1 MRLAECSAGIASR
14 RPSRRV
20 PTITA
25 KLKHDSRDSNPQAG
39 LESLRPRDVGREPD
53 VSTAGQDS
61 MKVFFMCGFYSDAA
75 HAKVARTEDYW
86 DAYRFCLAVR
96 TGRFEAPFLIHTQK
110 ERIPVAESNIG
121 LARRAYGQFIAK
133 RIAEE
138 GSWSNPLLVPVPS
151 EDAFV
156 DVSVFR
162 SWVMLTEALAATEL
176 KWTLVDALFWDG
188 PPPPHVEEAARSDRD
203 AIAAV
208 MTCEFPV
215 RGQAI
220 VLIDDVVSSGTLLL
234 AARQRLQA
242 EGAVVLGAVSCGHV
256 IHDFETKA
264 FGRQEFWLDDDGAAV
279 E

>member
-1 MRLAECSAGIASR
+1 
-14 RPSRRV
+14 
-20 PTITA
+20 
-25 KLKHDSRDSNPQAG
+25 
-39 LESLRPRDVGREPD
+39 
-53 VSTAGQDS
+53 

-75 HAKVARTEDYW
+75 HATVARTKEYW
-86 DAYRFCLAVR
+86 DAYRFCRAVR
-96 TGRFEAPFLIHTQK
+96 TGEYEAPFYIHTQN
-110 ERIPVAESNIG
+110 ERFLVGESNIG
-121 LARRAYGQFIAK
+121 LARRAYGRFIVK
-133 RIAEE
+133 RLAEE

-156 DVSVFR
+156 SVSLFR
-162 SWVMLTEALAATEL
+162 SWVMLTEALASTEL
-176 KWTLVDALFWDG
+176 KWTLVDALFWDA
-188 PPPPHVEEAARSDRD
+188 PPPPQVAEAARGDRD

-215 RGQAI
+215 HGQAI
-220 VLIDDVVSSGTLLL
+220 VLVDDLVSTGTNLL

-264 FGRQEFWLDDDGAAV
+264 FGRQEFWLDDEGGA

>member
-1 MRLAECSAGIASR
+1 
-14 RPSRRV
+14 
-20 PTITA
+20 
-25 KLKHDSRDSNPQAG
+25 
-39 LESLRPRDVGREPD
+39 
-53 VSTAGQDS
+53 
-61 MKVFFMCGFYSDAA
+61 MKVFFMCGFYPDAA
-75 HAKVARTEDYW
+75 HANVARTEDYW

-96 TGRFEAPFLIHTQK
+96 TGRFEAPFHIHTQK
-110 ERIPVAESNIG
+110 ERIPVAEGNIG
-121 LARRAYGQFIAK
+121 LARRAYGQFIVK

-138 GSWSNPLLVPVPS
+138 GSWANPLLVPVPS

-156 DVSVFR
+156 SVSVFR
-162 SWVMLTEALAATEL
+162 SWVMLTEALAPTEL
-176 KWTLVDALFWDG
+176 KWAMVDALFWDA
-188 PPPPHVEEAARSDRD
+188 PPPPRVEEAARRDRD

-220 VLIDDVVSSGTLLL
+220 VLIDDIVSSGTLLL

-256 IHDFETKA
+256 IQDFDTKA
-264 FGRQEFWLDDDGAAV
+264 FGRQEFWLDEDNAAM